1 MNQHKTQDKDI
12 RFAVREQV
20 PHKDRMLLIDGTA
33 FKEGETVKLSLPVP
47 GDSIFVAPDGVLAP
61 VAMVEMLAQL
71 CGAQHTFD
79 HGLRADELHGY
90 LVGIDNVIFSGPVH
104 AGDELTFTAWKTFD
118 MQDIKRVRG
127 EVHEKNERIAEIELT
142 LYESA
147 DWIPKPQLP
156 GRTLEITGNGPG
168 ASAFFSREMDLIG
181 KGIMGSIAS
190 MTAMPDGETEASLI
204 FPRDFIGFSGHF
216 PGYPVLAAV
225 LAIYSGRLLAEISQ
239 QRELEL
245 CSIKRAKFAAPILP
259 NEKIEVGLKKMDR
272 ESGEEDWYSLTMK
285 SLGQLAA
292 KFMIGTKPSA
302 PGGRP

>member
-1 MNQHKTQDKDI
+1 MNPHATEGKDI

-33 FKEGETVKLSLPVP
+33 YKDGDTVKLSFVVP
-47 GDSIFVAPDGVLAP
+47 GGSVFVAPDGVLAP

-79 HGLRADELHGY
+79 HGLKADDLHGY
-90 LVGIDNVIFSGPVH
+90 LVGIDNVTFSAPVH
-104 AGDELTFTAWKTFD
+104 AGNELTFSAWKTFD
-118 MQDIKRVRG
+118 MQDIKRVKG
-127 EVHEKNERIAEIELT
+127 EVHRGSERMAVAELT
-142 LYESA
+142 LFESA

-156 GRTLEITGNGPG
+156 GQTRELTGLGPG
-168 ASAFFSREMDLIG
+168 AGAFFSREKDPIG
-181 KGIMGSIAS
+181 KGILGSIDH
-190 MTAMPDGETEASLI
+190 MTAKPDGEIEAAMV
-204 FPRDFIGFSGHF
+204 FPRDFAGFSGHF

-225 LAIYSGRLLAEISQ
+225 LAIYSGWLLAELGQ

-259 NEKIEVGLKKMDR
+259 NEKIEVSLKKMER

-292 KFMIGTKPSA
+292 KFTIGTKPFA
-302 PGGRP
+302 RGVRP